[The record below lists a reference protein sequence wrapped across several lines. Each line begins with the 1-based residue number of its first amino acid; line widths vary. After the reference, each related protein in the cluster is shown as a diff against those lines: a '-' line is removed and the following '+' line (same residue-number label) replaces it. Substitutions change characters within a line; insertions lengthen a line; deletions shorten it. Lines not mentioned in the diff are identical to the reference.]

1 MQLSTALLSRQA
13 GLALGVAALCV
24 TAAVSDAM
32 AKPKI
37 CPQFLAKYCVMNKA
51 DLIYT
56 TWTNPCFASEQGL
69 RILYAGACK
78 FGPVNPPRTC
88 TGSKCK

>member
-1 MQLSTALLSRQA
+1 MQSMIAVLSQRVSLAFVPLTAALLA
-13 GLALGVAALCV
+13 TVAAPD
-24 TAAVSDAM
+24 AV

-56 TWTNPCFASEQGL
+56 AWTNPCFASEQGL

-78 FGPVNPPRTC
+78 FGPLKPPRT
-88 TGSKCK
+88 